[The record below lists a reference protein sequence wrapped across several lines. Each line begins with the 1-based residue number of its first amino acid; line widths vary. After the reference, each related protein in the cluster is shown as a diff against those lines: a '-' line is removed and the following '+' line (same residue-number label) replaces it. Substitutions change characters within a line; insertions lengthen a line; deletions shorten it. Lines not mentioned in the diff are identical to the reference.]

1 MFLLKNLVSSIS
13 KVTQDLGNIVSIT
26 PVVNT
31 GSSVNVNVSDIN
43 IANVSTTGLLSNVIS
58 TVTDTVSHTS
68 TDLVSNVVGTVTGTV
83 GSTSPIDTVT
93 NIIGGVTGGVTGNPL
108 EVVTDIIGGVTGGVV
123 GGTSPISPVIDVVQ
137 GGIDILQGVESLKTE
152 IINTG
157 IDTVA
162 DTIIGVLPQAEHP
175 VSEIADL
182 GTLTFETSR
191 DTVNGALEVVSDLV
205 GGDIQGATENATGI
219 LGTLIQNG
227 STATGI
233 VTDILGGVTGT
244 IGGVTGG
251 VDGNPLE
258 VITDIIGSVTGGVGG
273 DNPLGVVTDI
283 IGGVTG
289 GIIGGGTSPISPV
302 IDVVQGGIDILQGVE
317 SLKTE
322 IINTGID
329 TVADTIIGV
338 LPQAE
343 HPVSEIAD
351 LGTLTFETSRDTVN
365 GALEVVSDLVGGDIQ
380 GATENATGILGTLIQ
395 NGSTATGIVTDILG
409 GVTGTI
415 GGVTGGIGGDNPLGV
430 VTDIIGGVTGG
441 IGGDNPLGVVTDIIG
456 GVTGGI
462 GGDNPLGVV
471 TDIIGGVTGGI
482 GGDNPLGVVTD
493 IIGGVTGGIGGDNPL
508 GVVTDIIGGVT
519 GGIIGGGT
527 SPISPVIDVVQG
539 GIDILQGVESL
550 KTEIINTG
558 IDTVADTIIGILPQA
573 EHPVS
578 EIADLGTLTF
588 ETSRDTVNGALEVVS
603 DLVGGDIQG
612 ATESATG
619 ILDTLIT
626 NGTTA
631 TGLVTEIIGGVTGTI
646 GGVTGGDSPLGLVTD
661 LLGGLTGSVGG
672 DSPLGVVTDLLGG
685 LTGSVGG
692 DSPLGVVTDLLGGLT
707 GGVTG
712 GTDNPIG
719 IVTDI
724 VGSLTGGV
732 TGEGS
737 LDVISN
743 LLGGLTGGSLLGGV
757 TSTVSSVTNTTHT
770 IVPTSLLTDNF
781 LENSFNTV

>member
-58 TVTDTVSHTS
+58 TVTDTVSHTT

-157 IDTVA
+157 IETVA
-162 DTIIGVLPQAEHP
+162 DAVIGVLPQAEHP

-205 GGDIQGATENATGI
+205 GGDIQGATESATGI
-219 LGTLIQNG
+219 LDTLITNG
-227 STATGI
+227 TTATGI
-233 VTDILGGVTGT
+233 VTGVVGSVTDV

-258 VITDIIGSVTGGVGG
+258 VITDIIGGVTGGVDGNPLEVITDIIGGVTGGVGG

-409 GVTGTI
+409 GVTGT
-415 GGVTGGIGGDNPLGV
+415 
-430 VTDIIGGVTGG
+430 
-441 IGGDNPLGVVTDIIG
+441 
-456 GVTGGI
+456 
-462 GGDNPLGVV
+462 
-471 TDIIGGVTGGI
+471 
-482 GGDNPLGVVTD
+482 
-493 IIGGVTGGIGGDNPL
+493 IGGVTGGIGGDNPL

>member
-1 MFLLKNLVSSIS
+1 MFLLTNLVSSIS
-13 KVTQDLGNIVSIT
+13 KITQDLGNIVS
-26 PVVNT
+26 VNTTVT
-31 GSSVNVNVSDIN
+31 GSSSIEGQISTSGLLSDTRSTVTN
-43 IANVSTTGLLSNVIS
+43 TLTTTTTGL
-58 TVTDTVSHTS
+58 VS
-68 TDLVSNVVGTVTGTV
+68 DAVGTVTGSI
-83 GSTSPIDTVT
+83 GSTSPVDTVT
-93 NIIGGVTGGVTGNPL
+93 NIIGGVTGGIDL
-108 EVVTDIIGGVTGGVV
+108 
-123 GGTSPISPVIDVVQ
+123 GTSPIAPVIDVVQ

-162 DTIIGVLPQAEHP
+162 DTIIGVLPQTEHP

-191 DTVNGALEVVSDLV
+191 DTVNGTLEVISDLV
-205 GGDIQGATENATGI
+205 GGDIQGATESATGVVE
-219 LGTLIQNG
+219 TLITNG
-227 STATGI
+227 TTATGI
-233 VTDILGGVTGT
+233 VTDVVGSITDVVGGVTGGVDGNPLEVIT
-244 IGGVTGG
+244 DIIGGVTGG

-258 VITDIIGSVTGGVGG
+258 VITDIIGGVTGGVDG
-273 DNPLGVVTDI
+273 NPLEVITDI

-289 GIIGGGTSPISPV
+289 GIGDGTSPIAPV

-329 TVADTIIGV
+329 A
-338 LPQAE
+338 
-343 HPVSEIAD
+343 
-351 LGTLTFETSRDTVN
+351 
-365 GALEVVSDLVGGDIQ
+365 
-380 GATENATGILGTLIQ
+380 
-395 NGSTATGIVTDILG
+395 
-409 GVTGTI
+409 
-415 GGVTGGIGGDNPLGV
+415 
-430 VTDIIGGVTGG
+430 
-441 IGGDNPLGVVTDIIG
+441 
-456 GVTGGI
+456 
-462 GGDNPLGVV
+462 
-471 TDIIGGVTGGI
+471 
-482 GGDNPLGVVTD
+482 
-493 IIGGVTGGIGGDNPL
+493 
-508 GVVTDIIGGVT
+508 
-519 GGIIGGGT
+519 
-527 SPISPVIDVVQG
+527 
-539 GIDILQGVESL
+539 
-550 KTEIINTG
+550 
-558 IDTVADTIIGILPQA
+558 VADTIIGILPQT
-573 EHPVS
+573 EYPVS
-578 EIADLGTLTF
+578 DLADLGTLTF

-626 NGTTA
+626 NGSTATGIINNIIGGATSGDSPLGVVTDIIGGVTGGVSGNPLEVVTDIIGGVTGGVDGNPLEVITDIIGGVTGGVDGNPLEVITDIIGGVTGGIGDGTSPISPVIDVVQGGIDILQGVESLKTEIINTGIDTVADTIISILPQAEHPVSELADLGTLTFETSRDTVNGTLEVISDLVGGDIQGATESATGILDTLITNGTTA
-631 TGLVTEIIGGVTGTI
+631 TGLVTEIIGGLTGTI
-646 GGVTGGDSPLGLVTD
+646 GGVTGGDSSLGLVTD
-661 LLGGLTGSVGG
+661 LLGGLTGSVDG
-672 DSPLGVVTDLLGG
+672 DSPLGL
-685 LTGSVGG
+685 
-692 DSPLGVVTDLLGGLT
+692 VTDLLGGLT

-732 TGEGS
+732 TGEGG

>member
-1 MFLLKNLVSSIS
+1 
-13 KVTQDLGNIVSIT
+13 
-26 PVVNT
+26 
-31 GSSVNVNVSDIN
+31 
-43 IANVSTTGLLSNVIS
+43 
-58 TVTDTVSHTS
+58 
-68 TDLVSNVVGTVTGTV
+68 
-83 GSTSPIDTVT
+83 
-93 NIIGGVTGGVTGNPL
+93 
-108 EVVTDIIGGVTGGVV
+108 
-123 GGTSPISPVIDVVQ
+123 
-137 GGIDILQGVESLKTE
+137 
-152 IINTG
+152 
-157 IDTVA
+157 
-162 DTIIGVLPQAEHP
+162 
-175 VSEIADL
+175 
-182 GTLTFETSR
+182 
-191 DTVNGALEVVSDLV
+191 
-205 GGDIQGATENATGI
+205 
-219 LGTLIQNG
+219 
-227 STATGI
+227 
-233 VTDILGGVTGT
+233 
-244 IGGVTGG
+244 
-251 VDGNPLE
+251 
-258 VITDIIGSVTGGVGG
+258 
-273 DNPLGVVTDI
+273 VTDI

-338 LPQAE
+338 
-343 HPVSEIAD
+343 
-351 LGTLTFETSRDTVN
+351 
-365 GALEVVSDLVGGDIQ
+365 
-380 GATENATGILGTLIQ
+380 
-395 NGSTATGIVTDILG
+395 
-409 GVTGTI
+409 
-415 GGVTGGIGGDNPLGV
+415 
-430 VTDIIGGVTGG
+430 
-441 IGGDNPLGVVTDIIG
+441 
-456 GVTGGI
+456 
-462 GGDNPLGVV
+462 
-471 TDIIGGVTGGI
+471 
-482 GGDNPLGVVTD
+482 
-493 IIGGVTGGIGGDNPL
+493 
-508 GVVTDIIGGVT
+508 
-519 GGIIGGGT
+519 
-527 SPISPVIDVVQG
+527 
-539 GIDILQGVESL
+539 
-550 KTEIINTG
+550 
-558 IDTVADTIIGILPQA
+558 LPQA

-707 GGVTG
+707 GSVGGDSPLGVVTDLLGGLTGGVTG

>member
-58 TVTDTVSHTS
+58 TVTDTVSNTT

-157 IDTVA
+157 IETVA
-162 DTIIGVLPQAEHP
+162 DAVIGVLPQAEHPVSEIADLGTLTFETSRDTVNGALEVVSDLVGGDIQGATESATGILDTLITNGTTATGIVTGVAGSVTDVIGGVTGGVDGNPLEVITDIIGGVTGGVGGDNPLGVVTDIIGGVTGGIIGGGTSPISPVIDVVQGGIDILQGVESLKTEIINTGIETVADAVIGVLPQAEHP

-244 IGGVTGG
+244 IG
-251 VDGNPLE
+251 
-258 VITDIIGSVTGGVGG
+258 S
-273 DNPLGVVTDI
+273 
-283 IGGVTG
+283 
-289 GIIGGGTSPISPV
+289 
-302 IDVVQGGIDILQGVE
+302 
-317 SLKTE
+317 
-322 IINTGID
+322 
-329 TVADTIIGV
+329 
-338 LPQAE
+338 
-343 HPVSEIAD
+343 
-351 LGTLTFETSRDTVN
+351 
-365 GALEVVSDLVGGDIQ
+365 
-380 GATENATGILGTLIQ
+380 
-395 NGSTATGIVTDILG
+395 
-409 GVTGTI
+409 
-415 GGVTGGIGGDNPLGV
+415 
-430 VTDIIGGVTGG
+430 
-441 IGGDNPLGVVTDIIG
+441 
-456 GVTGGI
+456 
-462 GGDNPLGVV
+462 
-471 TDIIGGVTGGI
+471 VTGGI

-685 LTGSVGG
+685 LTGGI
-692 DSPLGVVTDLLGGLT
+692 
-707 GGVTG
+707 TG

>member
-13 KVTQDLGNIVSIT
+13 KVTQDLGNVVSVNT
-26 PVVNT
+26 TVNT
-31 GSSVNVNVSDIN
+31 GSSVDAHVSTSGSLSNVLSTVTNTVTHT
-43 IANVSTTGLLSNVIS
+43 TTGL
-58 TVTDTVSHTS
+58 VS
-68 TDLVSNVVGTVTGTV
+68 DLVGTVTGSV
-83 GSTSPIDTVT
+83 GSTSPVDTVT
-93 NIIGGVTGGVTGNPL
+93 NIIGGVTGG
-108 EVVTDIIGGVTGGVV
+108 IG

-157 IDTVA
+157 IETVA
-162 DTIIGVLPQAEHP
+162 GTIIGVLPQTEHP

-205 GGDIQGATENATGI
+205 GGDISGATA
-219 LGTLIQNG
+219 
-227 STATGI
+227 SATGI
-233 VTDILGGVTGT
+233 VETLINNGTTAAGIVTGVVGSVT
-244 IGGVTGG
+244 DVVGGVTGG
-251 VDGNPLE
+251 VGGNPLE
-258 VITDIIGSVTGGVGG
+258 
-273 DNPLGVVTDI
+273 VVTDI

-289 GIIGGGTSPISPV
+289 G
-302 IDVVQGGIDILQGVE
+302 
-317 SLKTE
+317 
-322 IINTGID
+322 
-329 TVADTIIGV
+329 
-338 LPQAE
+338 
-343 HPVSEIAD
+343 
-351 LGTLTFETSRDTVN
+351 
-365 GALEVVSDLVGGDIQ
+365 VGG
-380 GATENATGILGTLIQ
+380 
-395 NGSTATGIVTDILG
+395 
-409 GVTGTI
+409 
-415 GGVTGGIGGDNPLGV
+415 NPLEV

-441 IGGDNPLGVVTDIIG
+441 VGGNPLEVVTDIIG
-456 GVTGGI
+456 GVTGG
-462 GGDNPLGVV
+462 
-471 TDIIGGVTGGI
+471 
-482 GGDNPLGVVTD
+482 
-493 IIGGVTGGIGGDNPL
+493 
-508 GVVTDIIGGVT
+508 
-519 GGIIGGGT
+519 IGGGT

-558 IDTVADTIIGILPQA
+558 IDTVADTIIGILPQV

-603 DLVGGDIQG
+603 DLIGGDIQG

-619 ILDTLIT
+619 ILGTLIT
-626 NGTTA
+626 NGSTA
-631 TGLVTEIIGGVTGTI
+631 TGLLTEILGGVTGTI
-646 GGVTGGDSPLGLVTD
+646 GGA
-661 LLGGLTGSVGG
+661 
-672 DSPLGVVTDLLGG
+672 
-685 LTGSVGG
+685 TGSVGG

-712 GTDNPIG
+712 GDSPLGVVTDLLGGLTGGVTGGVGGDNPIG

-732 TGEGS
+732 TGQGG

-743 LLGGLTGGSLLGGV
+743 LLGGLTSGSLLGGV

-781 LENSFNTV
+781 LDNSFHTV

>member
-1 MFLLKNLVSSIS
+1 MFLLKTLVSSIS
-13 KVTQDLGNIVSIT
+13 NITQDLGNIIS
-26 PVVNT
+26 VNT
-31 GSSVNVNVSDIN
+31 NVTGGSSVDGHISTSGLLSDTLSTVTNTITTT
-43 IANVSTTGLLSNVIS
+43 TTGL
-58 TVTDTVSHTS
+58 VS
-68 TDLVSNVVGTVTGTV
+68 DAIGTVTGSI
-83 GSTSPIDTVT
+83 GSTSPVDTVT
-93 NIIGGVTGGVTGNPL
+93 NIIGGVTGGIDL
-108 EVVTDIIGGVTGGVV
+108 
-123 GGTSPISPVIDVVQ
+123 GTSPIAPVIDVVQ

-157 IDTVA
+157 IETVA
-162 DTIIGVLPQAEHP
+162 DAIIDALPQTEHP
-175 VSEIADL
+175 VSDIADL

-205 GGDIQGATENATGI
+205 GGDIQGATESATGI
-219 LGTLIQNG
+219 VDTLITNG
-227 STATGI
+227 TTATGI
-233 VTDILGGVTGT
+233 VTGVVGSVTDVV
-244 IGGVTGG
+244 GGVTGG

-258 VITDIIGSVTGGVGG
+258 VITDIIG
-273 DNPLGVVTDI
+273 
-283 IGGVTG
+283 GVTG
-289 GIIGGGTSPISPV
+289 GMGGGTSPISPV

-322 IINTGID
+322 IINTGIN
-329 TVADTIIGV
+329 TVADTIISI
-338 LPQAE
+338 LPQTE
-343 HPVSEIAD
+343 HPISDLAD

-365 GALEVVSDLVGGDIQ
+365 GALETVSDLVGGDIE
-380 GATENATGILGTLIQ
+380 GATESATGILGTLIT
-395 NGSTATGIVTDILG
+395 NGTTATGIVNNI
-409 GVTGTI
+409 I
-415 GGVTGGIGGDNPLGV
+415 GGVTSGDSPLGV

-441 IGGDNPLGVVTDIIG
+441 VGGNPLEVITDIIG
-456 GVTGGI
+456 GVTGGVD
-462 GGDNPLGVV
+462 GNPLEVI
-471 TDIIGGVTGGI
+471 TDIIGGVTGGVD
-482 GGDNPLGVVTD
+482 GNPLEVITD
-493 IIGGVTGGIGGDNPL
+493 IIGGVTGGVDGNPL
-508 GVVTDIIGGVT
+508 EVITDIIGGVT
-519 GGIIGGGT
+519 GGIGGGT

-558 IDTVADTIIGILPQA
+558 IDTVADTIIGILPQV

-619 ILDTLIT
+619 ILGTLIT
-626 NGTTA
+626 NGSTA
-631 TGLVTEIIGGVTGTI
+631 TGLLTEILGGVTGTI
-646 GGVTGGDSPLGLVTD
+646 GGA
-661 LLGGLTGSVGG
+661 
-672 DSPLGVVTDLLGG
+672 
-685 LTGSVGG
+685 TGSVGG

-712 GTDNPIG
+712 GVGGDNPIG

-732 TGEGS
+732 TGQGG

-770 IVPTSLLTDNF
+770 IVPQSLLTDNF
-781 LENSFNTV
+781 LDNSFHTV

>member
-1 MFLLKNLVSSIS
+1 MFLLKTLVSSIS
-13 KVTQDLGNIVSIT
+13 KVTQDLGNIIS
-26 PVVNT
+26 VNT
-31 GSSVNVNVSDIN
+31 NVTGGSSVDGHISTSGLLSDTISTATN
-43 IANVSTTGLLSNVIS
+43 TLTTTTTGL
-58 TVTDTVSHTS
+58 VS
-68 TDLVSNVVGTVTGTV
+68 DAVGTVTGSI
-83 GSTSPIDTVT
+83 GSTSPVDTVT
-93 NIIGGVTGGVTGNPL
+93 NIIGGVTGGISGGNPL
-108 EVVTDIIGGVTGGVV
+108 ETVTNIIGGVTGGIDL
-123 GGTSPISPVIDVVQ
+123 GTSPIAPVIDVVQ

-157 IDTVA
+157 IETVA
-162 DTIIGVLPQAEHP
+162 DAIIGVLPQTEHP

-205 GGDIQGATENATGI
+205 GGDIQGATESATGI
-219 LGTLIQNG
+219 LDTLITNG
-227 STATGI
+227 TTATGI
-233 VTDILGGVTGT
+233 VTGVVGSVTDVVGGVTGGVDGNPLEVIT
-244 IGGVTGG
+244 DIIGGVTGG

-258 VITDIIGSVTGGVGG
+258 VITDIIG
-273 DNPLGVVTDI
+273 
-283 IGGVTG
+283 GVTG
-289 GIIGGGTSPISPV
+289 GIGGGTSPISPV

-329 TVADTIIGV
+329 TVADTIISI
-338 LPQAE
+338 LPQTE
-343 HPVSEIAD
+343 HPVSDLAD

-365 GALEVVSDLVGGDIQ
+365 GALETVSDLVGGDIQ
-380 GATENATGILGTLIQ
+380 GATESATGILDTLIT
-395 NGSTATGIVTDILG
+395 NGTTATGIVNNI
-409 GVTGTI
+409 I
-415 GGVTGGIGGDNPLGV
+415 GGVTSGDSPLGV

-441 IGGDNPLGVVTDIIG
+441 VGGNPLEVITDIIG
-456 GVTGGI
+456 GVTGGVD
-462 GGDNPLGVV
+462 GNPLEVI
-471 TDIIGGVTGGI
+471 TDIIGGVTGGVD
-482 GGDNPLGVVTD
+482 GNPLEVITD
-493 IIGGVTGGIGGDNPL
+493 IIGGVTGG
-508 GVVTDIIGGVT
+508 
-519 GGIIGGGT
+519 IGGGT

-631 TGLVTEIIGGVTGTI
+631 TGLLTEILGGVTGTI
-646 GGVTGGDSPLGLVTD
+646 GGA
-661 LLGGLTGSVGG
+661 
-672 DSPLGVVTDLLGG
+672 
-685 LTGSVGG
+685 TGSVGG

-712 GTDNPIG
+712 GDSPLGVVTDLLGGLTGGVTGGVGGDNPIG

-732 TGEGS
+732 TGGS
-737 LDVISN
+737 GLDVISN

-770 IVPTSLLTDNF
+770 IVPSSLLTDNF

>member
-1 MFLLKNLVSSIS
+1 MFLLTNLVSSIS
-13 KVTQDLGNIVSIT
+13 KITQDLGNIVS
-26 PVVNT
+26 VNTTVT
-31 GSSVNVNVSDIN
+31 GSSSIEGQ
-43 IANVSTTGLLSNVIS
+43 ISTSGLLSDTLS
-58 TVTDTVSHTS
+58 TVTNTLT
-68 TDLVSNVVGTVTGTV
+68 TTTIGLVSDAVGTVTGSI
-83 GSTSPIDTVT
+83 GSTSPVDTVT
-93 NIIGGVTGGVTGNPL
+93 NIIGGVTGGIDL
-108 EVVTDIIGGVTGGVV
+108 
-123 GGTSPISPVIDVVQ
+123 GTSPIAPVIDVVQ

-162 DTIIGVLPQAEHP
+162 DTIIGVLPQTEHP

-182 GTLTFETSR
+182 GTLTFETSRDTVNGTLEVISDLVGGDIQGATESATGVVETLITNGTTATGIVTDVVGSITDVVGGVTGGVDGNPLEVITDIIGGVTGGVDVNPLEVITDIIGGVTGGIGDGTSPIAPVIDVVQGGIDILQGVESLKTEIINTGIDTVADTIIGILPQTEYPVSDLADLGNLTFETSR

-205 GGDIQGATENATGI
+205 GGDIQGATESATGI
-219 LGTLIQNG
+219 LDTLITNG
-227 STATGI
+227 TTATGI
-233 VTDILGGVTGT
+233 INNIIGGATSGDSPLGVVTDIIGGVTGGVSGNPLEIVT
-244 IGGVTGG
+244 DIIGGVTGG

-258 VITDIIGSVTGGVGG
+258 VITDIIGGVTGGVDG
-273 DNPLGVVTDI
+273 NPLEVITDI

-289 GIIGGGTSPISPV
+289 GVDGNPLEVITDIIGGVTGGIGGGTSPISPV

-329 TVADTIIGV
+329 TVADTII
-338 LPQAE
+338 
-343 HPVSEIAD
+343 S
-351 LGTLTFETSRDTVN
+351 
-365 GALEVVSDLVGGDIQ
+365 
-380 GATENATGILGTLIQ
+380 
-395 NGSTATGIVTDILG
+395 
-409 GVTGTI
+409 
-415 GGVTGGIGGDNPLGV
+415 
-430 VTDIIGGVTGG
+430 
-441 IGGDNPLGVVTDIIG
+441 
-456 GVTGGI
+456 
-462 GGDNPLGVV
+462 
-471 TDIIGGVTGGI
+471 
-482 GGDNPLGVVTD
+482 
-493 IIGGVTGGIGGDNPL
+493 
-508 GVVTDIIGGVT
+508 
-519 GGIIGGGT
+519 
-527 SPISPVIDVVQG
+527 
-539 GIDILQGVESL
+539 
-550 KTEIINTG
+550 
-558 IDTVADTIIGILPQA
+558 ILPQA

-578 EIADLGTLTF
+578 ELADLGTLTF

-631 TGLVTEIIGGVTGTI
+631 TGLVTEIIGGLTGTI
-646 GGVTGGDSPLGLVTD
+646 GGVTGGDSSLGLVTD
-661 LLGGLTGSVGG
+661 LLGGLTGSVDG
-672 DSPLGVVTDLLGG
+672 DNPLGL
-685 LTGSVGG
+685 
-692 DSPLGVVTDLLGGLT
+692 VTDLLGGLT

-732 TGEGS
+732 TGEGG

>member
-1 MFLLKNLVSSIS
+1 MFLLTNLVSSIS
-13 KVTQDLGNIVSIT
+13 KITQDLGNIVS
-26 PVVNT
+26 VNTTVT
-31 GSSVNVNVSDIN
+31 GSSSVEGQISTSGLLSDTLSTVTN
-43 IANVSTTGLLSNVIS
+43 TLTATTTGL
-58 TVTDTVSHTS
+58 VS
-68 TDLVSNVVGTVTGTV
+68 DAVGTVTGSI
-83 GSTSPIDTVT
+83 GSTSPVDTVT
-93 NIIGGVTGGVTGNPL
+93 NIIGGVTGGIDL
-108 EVVTDIIGGVTGGVV
+108 
-123 GGTSPISPVIDVVQ
+123 GTSPIAPVIDVVQ

-162 DTIIGVLPQAEHP
+162 DTIIGVLPQTEHP
-175 VSEIADL
+175 VSEIADLGTLTFETSRDTVNGTLEVISDLVGGDIQGATESATGVVETLITNGTTATGIVTDVVGSITDVVGGVTGGVDGNPLEVITDIIGGVTGGVDGNPLEVITDIIGGVTGGVDGNPLEVITDIIGGVTGGVDGNPLEVITDIIGGVTGGIGDGTSPIAPVIDVVQGGIDILQGVESLKTEIINTGIDTVADTIIGILPQTEYPVSDLADL

-205 GGDIQGATENATGI
+205 GGDIQGATESATSI
-219 LGTLIQNG
+219 LDTLITNG

-233 VTDILGGVTGT
+233 INNIIGGATSGDSPLGVVTDIIGGVTGGVSGNT
-244 IGGVTGG
+244 LEVVTDIIGGVTGG

-258 VITDIIGSVTGGVGG
+258 VITDIIGGVTGGVDG
-273 DNPLGVVTDI
+273 NPLEVITDI

-289 GIIGGGTSPISPV
+289 GIGGGTSPISPV

-329 TVADTIIGV
+329 TVADTIISI

-343 HPVSEIAD
+343 HPVSELAD

-365 GALEVVSDLVGGDIQ
+365 GTLEVI
-380 GATENATGILGTLIQ
+380 
-395 NGSTATGIVTDILG
+395 
-409 GVTGTI
+409 
-415 GGVTGGIGGDNPLGV
+415 
-430 VTDIIGGVTGG
+430 
-441 IGGDNPLGVVTDIIG
+441 
-456 GVTGGI
+456 
-462 GGDNPLGVV
+462 
-471 TDIIGGVTGGI
+471 
-482 GGDNPLGVVTD
+482 
-493 IIGGVTGGIGGDNPL
+493 
-508 GVVTDIIGGVT
+508 
-519 GGIIGGGT
+519 
-527 SPISPVIDVVQG
+527 
-539 GIDILQGVESL
+539 
-550 KTEIINTG
+550 
-558 IDTVADTIIGILPQA
+558 
-573 EHPVS
+573 
-578 EIADLGTLTF
+578 
-588 ETSRDTVNGALEVVS
+588 S

-619 ILDTLIT
+619 VLDTLIT

-631 TGLVTEIIGGVTGTI
+631 TGLVTEIIGGLTGTI
-646 GGVTGGDSPLGLVTD
+646 GGVTGGDSSLGLVTD
-661 LLGGLTGSVGG
+661 LLGGLTGSVDG
-672 DSPLGVVTDLLGG
+672 DNPLGL
-685 LTGSVGG
+685 
-692 DSPLGVVTDLLGGLT
+692 VTDLLGGLT

-732 TGEGS
+732 TGEGG
-737 LDVISN
+737 LDIISN

>member
-58 TVTDTVSHTS
+58 TVTDTVSHTT

-157 IDTVA
+157 IETVA
-162 DTIIGVLPQAEHP
+162 DAVIGVLPQAEHP

-205 GGDIQGATENATGI
+205 GSDIQGATESATGI
-219 LGTLIQNG
+219 LDTLITNG
-227 STATGI
+227 TTATGI
-233 VTDILGGVTGT
+233 VTGVVGSVTDV

-258 VITDIIGSVTGGVGG
+258 VITDIIGGVTGGVGG

-685 LTGSVGG
+685 LTG
-692 DSPLGVVTDLLGGLT
+692 
-707 GGVTG
+707 GVTG

>member
-1 MFLLKNLVSSIS
+1 MFLLTNLVSSIS
-13 KVTQDLGNIVSIT
+13 KITQDLGNIVS
-26 PVVNT
+26 VNTTVT
-31 GSSVNVNVSDIN
+31 GSSSIEGQISTSGLLSDTLSTVTN
-43 IANVSTTGLLSNVIS
+43 TLTTTTTGL
-58 TVTDTVSHTS
+58 VS
-68 TDLVSNVVGTVTGTV
+68 DAVGTVTGSI
-83 GSTSPIDTVT
+83 GSTSPVDTVT
-93 NIIGGVTGGVTGNPL
+93 NIIGGVTGGIDL
-108 EVVTDIIGGVTGGVV
+108 
-123 GGTSPISPVIDVVQ
+123 GTSPIAPVIDVVQ

-162 DTIIGVLPQAEHP
+162 DTIIGVLPQTEHP

-191 DTVNGALEVVSDLV
+191 DTVNGTLEVISDLV
-205 GGDIQGATENATGI
+205 GGDIQGATESATGVVE
-219 LGTLIQNG
+219 TLITNG
-227 STATGI
+227 TTATGI
-233 VTDILGGVTGT
+233 VTDVVGSITDVVGGVTGGVDGNPLEVIT
-244 IGGVTGG
+244 DIIGGVTGG

-258 VITDIIGSVTGGVGG
+258 VITDIIGGVTGGVDG
-273 DNPLGVVTDI
+273 NPLEVITDI

-289 GIIGGGTSPISPV
+289 GIGGGTSPISPV

-329 TVADTIIGV
+329 TVADTII
-338 LPQAE
+338 
-343 HPVSEIAD
+343 S
-351 LGTLTFETSRDTVN
+351 
-365 GALEVVSDLVGGDIQ
+365 
-380 GATENATGILGTLIQ
+380 
-395 NGSTATGIVTDILG
+395 
-409 GVTGTI
+409 
-415 GGVTGGIGGDNPLGV
+415 
-430 VTDIIGGVTGG
+430 
-441 IGGDNPLGVVTDIIG
+441 
-456 GVTGGI
+456 
-462 GGDNPLGVV
+462 
-471 TDIIGGVTGGI
+471 
-482 GGDNPLGVVTD
+482 
-493 IIGGVTGGIGGDNPL
+493 
-508 GVVTDIIGGVT
+508 
-519 GGIIGGGT
+519 
-527 SPISPVIDVVQG
+527 
-539 GIDILQGVESL
+539 
-550 KTEIINTG
+550 
-558 IDTVADTIIGILPQA
+558 ILPQA

-578 EIADLGTLTF
+578 ELADLGTLTF

-619 ILDTLIT
+619 ILDMLIT

-631 TGLVTEIIGGVTGTI
+631 TGLVTEIIGGLTGTI
-646 GGVTGGDSPLGLVTD
+646 GGVTGGDSSLGLVTD
-661 LLGGLTGSVGG
+661 LLGGLTGSVDG
-672 DSPLGVVTDLLGG
+672 DNPLGL
-685 LTGSVGG
+685 
-692 DSPLGVVTDLLGGLT
+692 VTDLLGGLT

-732 TGEGS
+732 TGEGG

>member
-1 MFLLKNLVSSIS
+1 MFLLTNLVSSIS
-13 KVTQDLGNIVSIT
+13 KITQDLGNIVS
-26 PVVNT
+26 VNTTVT
-31 GSSVNVNVSDIN
+31 GSSSIEGQISTSGLLSDTLSTVTN
-43 IANVSTTGLLSNVIS
+43 TLTTTTTGLVY
-58 TVTDTVSHTS
+58 DA
-68 TDLVSNVVGTVTGTV
+68 VGTVTGSI
-83 GSTSPIDTVT
+83 GSTSPVDTVT
-93 NIIGGVTGGVTGNPL
+93 NIIGGVTGGIDL
-108 EVVTDIIGGVTGGVV
+108 
-123 GGTSPISPVIDVVQ
+123 GTSPIAPVIDVVQ

-162 DTIIGVLPQAEHP
+162 DTIIGVLPQTEHP

-191 DTVNGALEVVSDLV
+191 DTVNGTLEVISDLVGGDIQGATESATGVVETLITNGTTATGIVTDVVGSITDVVGGVTGGVDGNPLEVITDIIGGVTGSVDGNPLEVITDIIGGVTGGIGDGTSPIAPVIDVVQGGIDILQGVESLKTEIINTGIDTVADTIIGILPQTEYPVSDLADLGTLTFETSRDTVNGTLEVVSDLV
-205 GGDIQGATENATGI
+205 GGDIQGATESATGI
-219 LGTLIQNG
+219 LDTLITNG

-233 VTDILGGVTGT
+233 INNIIGGATSGDSPLGVVTDIIGGVTGGVSGNPLEVVT
-244 IGGVTGG
+244 DIIGGVTGG

-258 VITDIIGSVTGGVGG
+258 VITDIIGGVTGGVDG
-273 DNPLGVVTDI
+273 NPLEVITDI

-289 GIIGGGTSPISPV
+289 GVDGNPLEVITDIIGGVTGGIGGGTSPISPV

-329 TVADTIIGV
+329 TVADTII
-338 LPQAE
+338 
-343 HPVSEIAD
+343 S
-351 LGTLTFETSRDTVN
+351 
-365 GALEVVSDLVGGDIQ
+365 
-380 GATENATGILGTLIQ
+380 
-395 NGSTATGIVTDILG
+395 
-409 GVTGTI
+409 
-415 GGVTGGIGGDNPLGV
+415 
-430 VTDIIGGVTGG
+430 
-441 IGGDNPLGVVTDIIG
+441 
-456 GVTGGI
+456 
-462 GGDNPLGVV
+462 
-471 TDIIGGVTGGI
+471 
-482 GGDNPLGVVTD
+482 
-493 IIGGVTGGIGGDNPL
+493 
-508 GVVTDIIGGVT
+508 
-519 GGIIGGGT
+519 
-527 SPISPVIDVVQG
+527 
-539 GIDILQGVESL
+539 
-550 KTEIINTG
+550 
-558 IDTVADTIIGILPQA
+558 ILPQA

-631 TGLVTEIIGGVTGTI
+631 TGLVTEIIGGLTGTI
-646 GGVTGGDSPLGLVTD
+646 GGVTGGDSSLD
-661 LLGGLTGSVGG
+661 L
-672 DSPLGVVTDLLGG
+672 
-685 LTGSVGG
+685 
-692 DSPLGVVTDLLGGLT
+692 VTDLLGGLT

-732 TGEGS
+732 TGEGG

>member
-1 MFLLKNLVSSIS
+1 MFLLTNLVSSIS
-13 KVTQDLGNIVSIT
+13 KITQDLGNIVS
-26 PVVNT
+26 VNTTVT
-31 GSSVNVNVSDIN
+31 GSSSIEGQ
-43 IANVSTTGLLSNVIS
+43 ISTSGLLSDTLS
-58 TVTDTVSHTS
+58 TVTNTLT
-68 TDLVSNVVGTVTGTV
+68 TTTIGLVSDAVGTVTGSI
-83 GSTSPIDTVT
+83 GSTSPVDTVT
-93 NIIGGVTGGVTGNPL
+93 NIIGGVTGGIDLGTSPIAPVIDVVQGGIDILQGVESLKTEIINTGIDTVADTIVGVLPQTEHPVSEIADLGTLTFETSRDTVNGTLEVISDLVGGDIQGATESATGVVETLITNGTTATGIVTDVVGSITDVVGGVTGGVDGNPL
-108 EVVTDIIGGVTGGVV
+108 EVITDIIGGVTGGVDV
-123 GGTSPISPVIDVVQ
+123 NPLEVITDIIGGVTGGIGDGTSPIAPVIDVVQ

-162 DTIIGVLPQAEHP
+162 DTIIGILPQTEYP
-175 VSEIADL
+175 VSDLADL

-205 GGDIQGATENATGI
+205 GGDIQGATESATGI
-219 LGTLIQNG
+219 LDTLITNG
-227 STATGI
+227 TTATGI
-233 VTDILGGVTGT
+233 INNIIGGATSGDSPLGVVTDIIGGVTGGVSGNPLEIVT
-244 IGGVTGG
+244 DIIGGVTGG

-258 VITDIIGSVTGGVGG
+258 VITDIIGGVTGGVDG
-273 DNPLGVVTDI
+273 NPLEVITDI

-289 GIIGGGTSPISPV
+289 GVDGNPLEVITDIIGGVTGGIGGGTSPISPV

-329 TVADTIIGV
+329 TVADTII
-338 LPQAE
+338 
-343 HPVSEIAD
+343 S
-351 LGTLTFETSRDTVN
+351 
-365 GALEVVSDLVGGDIQ
+365 
-380 GATENATGILGTLIQ
+380 
-395 NGSTATGIVTDILG
+395 
-409 GVTGTI
+409 
-415 GGVTGGIGGDNPLGV
+415 
-430 VTDIIGGVTGG
+430 
-441 IGGDNPLGVVTDIIG
+441 
-456 GVTGGI
+456 
-462 GGDNPLGVV
+462 
-471 TDIIGGVTGGI
+471 
-482 GGDNPLGVVTD
+482 
-493 IIGGVTGGIGGDNPL
+493 
-508 GVVTDIIGGVT
+508 
-519 GGIIGGGT
+519 
-527 SPISPVIDVVQG
+527 
-539 GIDILQGVESL
+539 
-550 KTEIINTG
+550 
-558 IDTVADTIIGILPQA
+558 ILPQA

-578 EIADLGTLTF
+578 ELADLGTLTF

-631 TGLVTEIIGGVTGTI
+631 TGLVTEIIGGLTGTI
-646 GGVTGGDSPLGLVTD
+646 GGVTGGDSSLGLVTD
-661 LLGGLTGSVGG
+661 LLGGLTGSVDG
-672 DSPLGVVTDLLGG
+672 DNPLGL
-685 LTGSVGG
+685 
-692 DSPLGVVTDLLGGLT
+692 VTDLLGGLT

-732 TGEGS
+732 TGEGG

>member
-1 MFLLKNLVSSIS
+1 MFLLTNLVSSIS
-13 KVTQDLGNIVSIT
+13 KITQDLGNIVS
-26 PVVNT
+26 VNTTVT
-31 GSSVNVNVSDIN
+31 GSSSIEGQISTSGLLSDTLSTVTN
-43 IANVSTTGLLSNVIS
+43 TLTTTTTGL
-58 TVTDTVSHTS
+58 VS
-68 TDLVSNVVGTVTGTV
+68 DAVGTVTGSI
-83 GSTSPIDTVT
+83 GSTSPVDTVT
-93 NIIGGVTGGVTGNPL
+93 NIIGGVTGGIDL
-108 EVVTDIIGGVTGGVV
+108 
-123 GGTSPISPVIDVVQ
+123 GTSPIAPVIDVVQ

-162 DTIIGVLPQAEHP
+162 DTIIGVLPQTEHP
-175 VSEIADL
+175 VSEIADLGTLTFETSRDTVNGTLEVISDLVGGDIQGATESATGVVETLITNGTTATGIVTDVVGSITDVVGGVTGGVDGNPLEVITDIIGGVTGGVDGNPLEVITDIIGGVTGGVDGNPLEVITDIIGGVTGGIGDGTSPIAPVIDVVQGGIDILQGVESLKTEIINTGIDTVADTIIGILPQTEYPVSDLADL

-205 GGDIQGATENATGI
+205 GGDIQGATESATGI
-219 LGTLIQNG
+219 LDTLITNG
-227 STATGI
+227 TTATGI
-233 VTDILGGVTGT
+233 INNIIGGATSGDSPLGVVTDI

-258 VITDIIGSVTGGVGG
+258 VITDIIGGVTGGVDG
-273 DNPLGVVTDI
+273 NPLEVITDI

-289 GIIGGGTSPISPV
+289 GVDGNPLEVITDIIGGVTGGIGGGTSPISPV

-329 TVADTIIGV
+329 TVADTII
-338 LPQAE
+338 
-343 HPVSEIAD
+343 S
-351 LGTLTFETSRDTVN
+351 
-365 GALEVVSDLVGGDIQ
+365 
-380 GATENATGILGTLIQ
+380 
-395 NGSTATGIVTDILG
+395 
-409 GVTGTI
+409 
-415 GGVTGGIGGDNPLGV
+415 
-430 VTDIIGGVTGG
+430 
-441 IGGDNPLGVVTDIIG
+441 
-456 GVTGGI
+456 
-462 GGDNPLGVV
+462 
-471 TDIIGGVTGGI
+471 
-482 GGDNPLGVVTD
+482 
-493 IIGGVTGGIGGDNPL
+493 
-508 GVVTDIIGGVT
+508 
-519 GGIIGGGT
+519 
-527 SPISPVIDVVQG
+527 
-539 GIDILQGVESL
+539 
-550 KTEIINTG
+550 
-558 IDTVADTIIGILPQA
+558 ILPQA

-578 EIADLGTLTF
+578 ELADLGTLTF

-631 TGLVTEIIGGVTGTI
+631 TGLVTEIIGGLTGTI
-646 GGVTGGDSPLGLVTD
+646 GGVTGGDSSLGLVTD
-661 LLGGLTGSVGG
+661 LLGGLTGSVDG
-672 DSPLGVVTDLLGG
+672 DNPLGL
-685 LTGSVGG
+685 
-692 DSPLGVVTDLLGGLT
+692 VTDLLGGLT

-732 TGEGS
+732 TGEGG

-770 IVPTSLLTDNF
+770 IVPTSLLTDN
-781 LENSFNTV
+781 LAE

>member
-13 KVTQDLGNIVSIT
+13 KVTQDLGNIIS
-26 PVVNT
+26 VNT
-31 GSSVNVNVSDIN
+31 NVTGGSTVDGHISTSGLLSDTLSTATN
-43 IANVSTTGLLSNVIS
+43 TLTTTTTGL
-58 TVTDTVSHTS
+58 VS
-68 TDLVSNVVGTVTGTV
+68 DAVGTVTGSI
-83 GSTSPIDTVT
+83 GSTSPVDTVT
-93 NIIGGVTGGVTGNPL
+93 NIIGGVTGGISGGNPL
-108 EVVTDIIGGVTGGVV
+108 ETVTNIIGGVTGGI

-205 GGDIQGATENATGI
+205 GGDIQGATESATGI
-219 LGTLIQNG
+219 LDTLITNG
-227 STATGI
+227 TTATGI
-233 VTDILGGVTGT
+233 VTGVVGSVTDVVGGITGGVDGNPLEVITDI

-258 VITDIIGSVTGGVGG
+258 VITDIIGGVTGGVDG
-273 DNPLGVVTDI
+273 NPLEVITDIIGGVTGGVDGNPLEVITDI

-289 GIIGGGTSPISPV
+289 GIGGGTSPISPVIDVVQGGIDILQGVESLKTEIINTGIDTVADTIIGILPQTEHPVSDLADLGTLTFETSRDTVNGALEVVSDLVGGDIQGATESATGILGTLITNGTTATGIVNNIIGGVTGGVDGNPLEVITDIIGGVTGGVDGNPLEVITDIIGGVTGGVDGNPLEVITDIIGGVTGGIGGGTSPISPV

-380 GATENATGILGTLIQ
+380 GATE
-395 NGSTATGIVTDILG
+395 
-409 GVTGTI
+409 
-415 GGVTGGIGGDNPLGV
+415 
-430 VTDIIGGVTGG
+430 
-441 IGGDNPLGVVTDIIG
+441 
-456 GVTGGI
+456 
-462 GGDNPLGVV
+462 
-471 TDIIGGVTGGI
+471 
-482 GGDNPLGVVTD
+482 
-493 IIGGVTGGIGGDNPL
+493 
-508 GVVTDIIGGVT
+508 
-519 GGIIGGGT
+519 
-527 SPISPVIDVVQG
+527 
-539 GIDILQGVESL
+539 
-550 KTEIINTG
+550 
-558 IDTVADTIIGILPQA
+558 
-573 EHPVS
+573 
-578 EIADLGTLTF
+578 
-588 ETSRDTVNGALEVVS
+588 
-603 DLVGGDIQG
+603 
-612 ATESATG
+612 SATG

-631 TGLVTEIIGGVTGTI
+631 TGLVTEIIGGLTGTI
-646 GGVTGGDSPLGLVTD
+646 GGATGGDSSLGLLTD

-672 DSPLGVVTDLLGG
+672 DS
-685 LTGSVGG
+685 S
-692 DSPLGVVTDLLGGLT
+692 LGVVTDLLGGLT

-732 TGEGS
+732 TGEGG

-770 IVPTSLLTDNF
+770 IVPTSLLTDSF

>member
-1 MFLLKNLVSSIS
+1 
-13 KVTQDLGNIVSIT
+13 
-26 PVVNT
+26 
-31 GSSVNVNVSDIN
+31 
-43 IANVSTTGLLSNVIS
+43 
-58 TVTDTVSHTS
+58 
-68 TDLVSNVVGTVTGTV
+68 
-83 GSTSPIDTVT
+83 
-93 NIIGGVTGGVTGNPL
+93 
-108 EVVTDIIGGVTGGVV
+108 
-123 GGTSPISPVIDVVQ
+123 
-137 GGIDILQGVESLKTE
+137 
-152 IINTG
+152 
-157 IDTVA
+157 
-162 DTIIGVLPQAEHP
+162 
-175 VSEIADL
+175 
-182 GTLTFETSR
+182 
-191 DTVNGALEVVSDLV
+191 
-205 GGDIQGATENATGI
+205 
-219 LGTLIQNG
+219 
-227 STATGI
+227 
-233 VTDILGGVTGT
+233 
-244 IGGVTGG
+244 
-251 VDGNPLE
+251 NPLE
-258 VITDIIGSVTGGVGG
+258 VITDIIGGITGGIGG

-380 GATENATGILGTLIQ
+380 GATEA
-395 NGSTATGIVTDILG
+395 
-409 GVTGTI
+409 
-415 GGVTGGIGGDNPLGV
+415 
-430 VTDIIGGVTGG
+430 
-441 IGGDNPLGVVTDIIG
+441 
-456 GVTGGI
+456 
-462 GGDNPLGVV
+462 
-471 TDIIGGVTGGI
+471 
-482 GGDNPLGVVTD
+482 
-493 IIGGVTGGIGGDNPL
+493 
-508 GVVTDIIGGVT
+508 
-519 GGIIGGGT
+519 
-527 SPISPVIDVVQG
+527 
-539 GIDILQGVESL
+539 
-550 KTEIINTG
+550 
-558 IDTVADTIIGILPQA
+558 
-573 EHPVS
+573 
-578 EIADLGTLTF
+578 
-588 ETSRDTVNGALEVVS
+588 
-603 DLVGGDIQG
+603 
-612 ATESATG
+612 ATG

>member
-13 KVTQDLGNIVSIT
+13 KVTQDLGNIIS
-26 PVVNT
+26 VNT
-31 GSSVNVNVSDIN
+31 NVSGGSSVDGHISTSGLLSDTLSTVTN
-43 IANVSTTGLLSNVIS
+43 TLTTTTTGL
-58 TVTDTVSHTS
+58 
-68 TDLVSNVVGTVTGTV
+68 VSNAVGTVTGSI
-83 GSTSPIDTVT
+83 GSTSPVDTVT
-93 NIIGGVTGGVTGNPL
+93 NIIGGVTGGISGGNPL
-108 EVVTDIIGGVTGGVV
+108 ETVTNIIGGVTGGVI

-157 IDTVA
+157 IETVA
-162 DTIIGVLPQAEHP
+162 GTVIGVIPQTEHP
-175 VSEIADL
+175 VSEIAAL

-205 GGDIQGATENATGI
+205 GGDISGATASATGI
-219 LGTLIQNG
+219 VETLINNG
-227 STATGI
+227 TTATGI
-233 VTDILGGVTGT
+233 VTGVVGSVTDVVGGVTGGVGGNPLEVVT
-244 IGGVTGG
+244 NIIGGVTGG
-251 VDGNPLE
+251 VGGNPLE
-258 VITDIIGSVTGGVGG
+258 
-273 DNPLGVVTDI
+273 VVTDI

-289 GIIGGGTSPISPV
+289 GIGGGTSPISPV

-329 TVADTIIGV
+329 TVADTIISI
-338 LPQAE
+338 LPQTE

-365 GALEVVSDLVGGDIQ
+365 GALEVVSDLVGGDIS
-380 GATENATGILGTLIQ
+380 GATESATGILGTLVT
-395 NGSTATGIVTDILG
+395 NGSTATGLVTEILG

-415 GGVTGGIGGDNPLGV
+415 GGVTGGVDGNPLEVITDIIGGVTGGVGGNPLEV

-441 IGGDNPLGVVTDIIG
+441 VSGNPLEVVTDIIG
-456 GVTGGI
+456 GVTGG
-462 GGDNPLGVV
+462 
-471 TDIIGGVTGGI
+471 
-482 GGDNPLGVVTD
+482 
-493 IIGGVTGGIGGDNPL
+493 
-508 GVVTDIIGGVT
+508 
-519 GGIIGGGT
+519 IGGGT

-558 IDTVADTIIGILPQA
+558 IDTVADTIIGILPQV

-588 ETSRDTVNGALEVVS
+588 ETSRDTVNGALETVS

-619 ILDTLIT
+619 ILGTLIT
-626 NGTTA
+626 NGSTA
-631 TGLVTEIIGGVTGTI
+631 TGLITEILGGVTGTI
-646 GGVTGGDSPLGLVTD
+646 GGA
-661 LLGGLTGSVGG
+661 TGS
-672 DSPLGVVTDLLGG
+672 DSPLGVVTDLL
-685 LTGSVGG
+685 
-692 DSPLGVVTDLLGGLT
+692 

-732 TGEGS
+732 TGQGG

-743 LLGGLTGGSLLGGV
+743 LLGGLIGGV
-757 TSTVSSVTNTTHT
+757 TSTVSSVTHTTHT
-770 IVPTSLLTDNF
+770 IVPQSLLTDNF
-781 LENSFNTV
+781 LDNSFHTV

>member
-1 MFLLKNLVSSIS
+1 MNTTV
-13 KVTQDLGNIVSIT
+13 
-26 PVVNT
+26 T
-31 GSSVNVNVSDIN
+31 GSSSIEGQISTSGLLSDTLSTVTN
-43 IANVSTTGLLSNVIS
+43 TLTTTTTGL
-58 TVTDTVSHTS
+58 VS
-68 TDLVSNVVGTVTGTV
+68 DAVGTVTGSI
-83 GSTSPIDTVT
+83 GSTSPVDTVT
-93 NIIGGVTGGVTGNPL
+93 NIIGGVTGGIDL
-108 EVVTDIIGGVTGGVV
+108 
-123 GGTSPISPVIDVVQ
+123 GTSPIAPVIDVVQ

-162 DTIIGVLPQAEHP
+162 DTIIGVLPQTEHP
-175 VSEIADL
+175 VSEIADLGTLTFETSRDTVNGTLEVISDLVGGDIQGATESATGVAETLITNGTTATGIVTDVVGSITDVVGGVTGGVDGNPLEVITDIIGGVTGGVDGNPLEVITDIIGGVTGGVDGNPLEVITDIIGGVTGGIGDGTSPIAPVIDVVQGGIDILQGVESLKTEIINTGIDTVADTIIGILPQTEYPVSDLADL

-205 GGDIQGATENATGI
+205 GGDIQGATESATGI
-219 LGTLIQNG
+219 LDTLITNG
-227 STATGI
+227 TTATGI
-233 VTDILGGVTGT
+233 INNIIGGATSGDSPLGVVTDI

-258 VITDIIGSVTGGVGG
+258 VITDIIGGVTGGVDG
-273 DNPLGVVTDI
+273 NPLEVITDI

-289 GIIGGGTSPISPV
+289 GVDGNPLEVITDIIGGVTGGIGGGTSPISPV

-329 TVADTIIGV
+329 TVADTII
-338 LPQAE
+338 
-343 HPVSEIAD
+343 S
-351 LGTLTFETSRDTVN
+351 
-365 GALEVVSDLVGGDIQ
+365 
-380 GATENATGILGTLIQ
+380 
-395 NGSTATGIVTDILG
+395 
-409 GVTGTI
+409 
-415 GGVTGGIGGDNPLGV
+415 
-430 VTDIIGGVTGG
+430 
-441 IGGDNPLGVVTDIIG
+441 
-456 GVTGGI
+456 
-462 GGDNPLGVV
+462 
-471 TDIIGGVTGGI
+471 
-482 GGDNPLGVVTD
+482 
-493 IIGGVTGGIGGDNPL
+493 
-508 GVVTDIIGGVT
+508 
-519 GGIIGGGT
+519 
-527 SPISPVIDVVQG
+527 
-539 GIDILQGVESL
+539 
-550 KTEIINTG
+550 
-558 IDTVADTIIGILPQA
+558 ILPQA

-578 EIADLGTLTF
+578 ELADLGTLTF

-631 TGLVTEIIGGVTGTI
+631 TGLVTEIIGGLTGTI
-646 GGVTGGDSPLGLVTD
+646 GGVTGGDSSLGLVTD
-661 LLGGLTGSVGG
+661 LLGGLTGSVDG
-672 DSPLGVVTDLLGG
+672 DNPLGL
-685 LTGSVGG
+685 
-692 DSPLGVVTDLLGGLT
+692 VTDLLGGLT

-732 TGEGS
+732 TGEGG